1 MQIKMQRKIFNK
13 TKKKKKEAFGNIA
26 GCGIKINKIAKIII
40 IIIIRLVVLF
50 FT

>member
-1 MQIKMQRKIFNK
+1 MQIKMQRKIFKK
-13 TKKKKKEAFGNIA
+13 TKKKKEAFGNIA

-40 IIIIRLVVLF
+40 IIRLVVLF